1 MTTLPAGPE
10 LDRLI
15 AEKVMG
21 WDSYPALTGMAS
33 ARRAILNGIPV
44 MEAHPS
50 CGTVEFHPS
59 TNIAHAW
66 EVIESPKFTDP
77 DGYRRTYFSIDENAL
92 GWDVE
97 VLHKGDEIEGERP
110 IYRRV
115 RAQADT
121 APLAICHAALLAV
134 EHK

>member
-59 TNIAHAW
+59 TNIAHAMEVVTELEKSGLELGLCRFIDSYW
-66 EVIESPKFTDP
+66 EAN
-77 DGYRRTYFSIDENAL
+77 FSIAERDGVSA
-92 GWDVE
+92 
-97 VLHKGDEIEGERP
+97 KGET
-110 IYRRV
+110 
-115 RAQADT
+115 AQ
-121 APLAICHAALLAV
+121 LAICRAALRCV
-134 EHK
+134 P